1 MSKNEVQNKSQAT
14 EVELQRCIVD
24 FRLPARCWL
33 WPEEAVQAMVDT
45 TASLFGDYVVQAFE
59 RESPF
64 DSSSALSEVVKVVA
78 ADDPTSLLYRSL
90 VIIDLPAPLVPEF
103 FDHVLPEDEEEE
115 MWAAF
120 EDGMVFE
127 ARNAVAKIRSDIAA
141 GVYAR

>member
-1 MSKNEVQNKSQAT
+1 MSKTDSSNEVQAT

-45 TASLFGDYVVQAFE
+45 TAGLFGDYVAQVFE
-59 RESPF
+59 RESPLGT
-64 DSSSALSEVVKVVA
+64 SAFSEVVKVVA

-103 FDHVLPEDEEEE
+103 FDRVLPQDEEEE

-120 EDGMVFE
+120 EDGLIFE
-127 ARNAVAKIRSDIAA
+127 ARNAAAKIRSDIAA
-141 GVYAR
+141 GAYAR